1 VRRIQ
6 FVVAMAFSSFV
17 GRKPFLL
24 YDFSAHFVLRK
35 SSIIF
40 VCLTIIL
47 DVDFFGCLF
56 GL

>member
-1 VRRIQ
+1 
-6 FVVAMAFSSFV
+6 MAFSSSV
-17 GRKPFLL
+17 GRKPFLR
-24 YDFSAHFVLRK
+24 YNFYAHLVLRQF
-35 SSIIF
+35 SIIF